1 MSYKGLKKR
10 KIKKEVEEKDLYE
23 EQYRTWRKN
32 KDKSRLDGR
41 FFILYKD
48 LEEQLG
54 GITPGALK
62 LYIYYGFRSN
72 NETGMSFP
80 SVERCAKYF
89 NVTEKTINNW
99 NKELISR
106 GLIYRKGTSS
116 KLNKETYLLPISTNI
131 MRIEKEKI
139 DEWVNHEKFSEAYG
153 EPVNAFHI
161 IQIEKDCKLDESENC
176 LFNTLF
182 VIYEKEYRPIK
193 STDPDEKLIKRK
205 TIIEFKLDKSIY
217 SGINMNTKVKDDIGF
232 FNTCVKFENYIP
244 NLNIDVKGIAV
255 NSKIQIDT
263 SNDSNIKTVCKLIED
278 LTSEDLDLEAYES
291 ITISRD
297 IKLET
302 QSTETRDDELPF

>member
-1 MSYKGLKKR
+1 MSYKRLKKR
-10 KIKKEVEEKDLYE
+10 KIKKEVQEKDFYE

-80 SVERCAKYF
+80 SVERCSKYF

-106 GLIYRKGTSS
+106 GLIYRKGASS
-116 KLNKETYLLPISTNI
+116 RLNKETYLLPISTNI
-131 MRIEKEKI
+131 MQIEKEKI

-153 EPVNAFHI
+153 EPVNAFHM
-161 IQIEKDCKLDESENC
+161 IQFEKDCKQDESEYY

-182 VIYEKEYRPIK
+182 VVYEKEYNPIK
-193 STDPDEKLIKRK
+193 STDPDEKSIKRK
-205 TIIEFKLDKSIY
+205 TIIEFKLDESIY
-217 SGINMNTKVKDDIGF
+217 SGIDRNIKLKDDIGF
-232 FNTCVKFENYIP
+232 FNTFIKFENYIP
-244 NLNIDVKGIAV
+244 NLNIEVKGVAV
-255 NSKIQIDT
+255 NSKIQVDT
-263 SNDSNIKTVCKLIED
+263 SIDSNIKTVCELIED
-278 LTSEDLDLEAYES
+278 LTSEDLDLEAYEN
-291 ITISRD
+291 ITITRD
-297 IKLET
+297 SKLET
-302 QSTETRDDELPF
+302 KSDESGDNNLPF